1 MHLLKYH
8 TDIFSEKNQKI
19 KSVCLRNEVDGM
31 HILAFILLFIIGSI
45 QAACHGDWSGIGAI
59 GKIVGFI
66 ALFLIVGYIMIN
78 PVLLII
84 AVVVFII
91 ILIVCCSK

>member
-1 MHLLKYH
+1 
-8 TDIFSEKNQKI
+8 
-19 KSVCLRNEVDGM
+19 M

-45 QAACHGDWSGIGAI
+45 AAACKGDWSGIGAI
-59 GKIVGFI
+59 AKFIGFI

-78 PVLLII
+78 PALLII
-84 AVVVFII
+84 AVVIFVI

>member
-1 MHLLKYH
+1 
-8 TDIFSEKNQKI
+8 
-19 KSVCLRNEVDGM
+19 M

-66 ALFLIVGYIMIN
+66 ALFLIVGYIIIN
-78 PVLLII
+78 PVLL
-84 AVVVFII
+84 VVFII

>member
-1 MHLLKYH
+1 
-8 TDIFSEKNQKI
+8 
-19 KSVCLRNEVDGM
+19 M

-59 GKIVGFI
+59 AKFIGFI

-78 PVLLII
+78 PALLII

>member
-1 MHLLKYH
+1 
-8 TDIFSEKNQKI
+8 
-19 KSVCLRNEVDGM
+19 M

-45 QAACHGDWSGIGAI
+45 GAACKGDWAGIGAI
-59 GKIVGFI
+59 AKFIGFI

-78 PVLLII
+78 PALLII

>member
-1 MHLLKYH
+1 
-8 TDIFSEKNQKI
+8 
-19 KSVCLRNEVDGM
+19 M
-31 HILAFILLFIIGSI
+31 HILAVIILCIIGSI
-45 QAACHGDWSGIGAI
+45 GAACKGDWSGIGAI
-59 GKIVGFI
+59 AKIVGFI

-78 PVLLII
+78 PALLII